1 MKSDRVYAEKGPM
14 ESLMKKKPWV
24 SALLFA
30 IAYQGL
36 VVGLYQSLGNRPFIG
51 RFLTLLGG
59 DLSNGGIIQGAIVFS
74 FFWAYLEIKSF
85 RREIKN
91 EFKGLCLNILPT
103 SEKHVLLPMDL
114 PQIEGKLAK
123 LNGGQKDLLVKRLL
137 LAAISKFKS
146 TTSMGETIEIISI
159 QSEIIRDLHES
170 GQSNIRYLLWLIPSI
185 GFMGT
190 VIGIS
195 QSLSIAHT
203 GKMDA
208 ITATLGVAFDTTLV
222 SLFLGAIVT
231 GLFYRLQEET
241 DRLHAHLKEYVI
253 SNFVN
258 RLELKKF
265 PAPMDKKKA
274 STSEHREKVA
284 SRPEKAPTKKVS

>member
-1 MKSDRVYAEKGPM
+1 VKSALKNAEILSM
-14 ESLMKKKPWV
+14 ESLIKKKPYI
-24 SALLFA
+24 SALIMA
-30 IAYQGL
+30 VIYQVL
-36 VVGLYQSLGNRPFIG
+36 VVLMYQSMATKAFVG
-51 RFLTLLGG
+51 RFFTLLGG
-59 DLSNGGIIQGAIVFS
+59 DLSNGGIIQGVIVFS
-74 FFWAYLEIKSF
+74 FLWAFLEIKRF
-85 RREIKN
+85 RHEIKN

-123 LNGGQKDLLVKRLL
+123 LSGAQKDLLVKRLL

-203 GKMDA
+203 GQMDA

-231 GLFYRLQEET
+231 GLFHRLQEET

-265 PAPMDKKKA
+265 PAPVEK
-274 STSEHREKVA
+274 SKVA
-284 SRPEKAPTKKVS
+284 PVDTQDKGTMRSEKGPAKKVG

>member
-1 MKSDRVYAEKGPM
+1 MNI
-14 ESLMKKKPWV
+14 LNKKPYV
-24 SALLFA
+24 TA
-30 IAYQGL
+30 IVLASWYQLL
-36 VVGLYQSLGNRPFIG
+36 VVGLYQSLGAKSVIG
-51 RFLTLLGG
+51 RGLILLGG
-59 DLSNGGIIQGAIVFS
+59 DLANGGIIQGVIVFA
-74 FFWAYLEIKSF
+74 FLWAYLEIKKF
-85 RREIKN
+85 RQDIKN

-123 LNGGQKDLLVKRLL
+123 LGGKQKNLLVKRLL

-195 QSLSIAHT
+195 QSLAIAHT
-203 GKMDA
+203 GKMDD

-222 SLFLGAIVT
+222 SLVLGAIVT
-231 GLFYRLQEET
+231 GLFHRLQEET
-241 DRLHAHLKEYVI
+241 DSLHAHLKEYVI

-265 PAPMDKKKA
+265 PAPAGKSRPKGDGASDKKA
-274 STSEHREKVA
+274 G
-284 SRPEKAPTKKVS
+284 

>member
-1 MKSDRVYAEKGPM
+1 MKNLFD
-14 ESLMKKKPWV
+14 KKPYIT
-24 SALLFA
+24 ALILA
-30 IAYQGL
+30 GAYQFL
-36 VVGLYQSLGNRPFIG
+36 VVALFQSLGAKSFLG
-51 RFLTLLGG
+51 RGLVLLGG
-59 DLSNGGIIQGAIVFS
+59 DLSNGGIIQGIIVFS
-74 FFWAYLEIKSF
+74 FLWAYLEIKTF
-85 RREIKN
+85 REEIKN
-91 EFKGLCLNILPT
+91 EYKGLCLNILPT

-123 LNGGQKDLLVKRLL
+123 LGGKQNNLLVKRLL

-208 ITATLGVAFDTTLV
+208 ITSTLGVAFDTTLV
-222 SLFLGAIVT
+222 SLVLGAIVT
-231 GLFYRLQEET
+231 GLFHRLQEET
-241 DRLHAHLKEYVI
+241 DSLHAHLKEYVI

-258 RLELKKF
+258 RLELRKF
-265 PAPMDKKKA
+265 PAATPKTAPKKEATTGKKA
-274 STSEHREKVA
+274 V
-284 SRPEKAPTKKVS
+284 